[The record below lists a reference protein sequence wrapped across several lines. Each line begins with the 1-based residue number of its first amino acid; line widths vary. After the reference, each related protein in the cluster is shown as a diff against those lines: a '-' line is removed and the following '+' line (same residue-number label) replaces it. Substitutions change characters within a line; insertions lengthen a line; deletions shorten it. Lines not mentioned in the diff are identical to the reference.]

1 VQLLQ
6 GLLSDLRSRPKRH
19 LGLAFIAVSNHITV
33 VVLAAAPTVLAV
45 PALNP
50 TQSACSIENCI
61 NAVAVES
68 DARLSLPAGHPQC
81 EESGPTAACE
91 VEGTAADSVPG
102 TPAVPEGQSA
112 CPSTDVKPVP
122 TTPAACSDTLL
133 PPIAP
138 ARSSGDPALIVMPS
152 VPAASLGARLTSRL
166 EITATADTLRSGR
179 QVVLTATASASVTS
193 TGTAIEIFDT
203 TSGTLIAAC
212 GQGNQCAVG
221 YTAIS
226 GVHDFVAFITPPMVS
241 PPDEASAL
249 ESNHSTVGWL
259 DSAVTASAAIV
270 GRDQAITITAT
281 STIDV
286 AQGGRWLEIYDLTAG
301 SRITYC
307 SRGTSCS
314 TVVKET
320 KGGVHQIVGYVT
332 GEPEAVSA
340 PIGLTWLDVSL
351 SATTVGPKVDGTV
364 YLKAVTNTDLTD
376 TPWVVGIYD
385 DQGHLVDHACKTGN
399 TCSVQAS
406 VSGQTT
412 PKYTAVVGV
421 LPEAIPTAK
430 SNVVQKAPAA
440 PALVD
445 IQAKSAAIEPTHLL
459 WGVDSCKPFIGGGQN
474 LYNAVVRSLGSP
486 DFWGRYLTNTVC
498 PGISSTEIALA
509 SSHHMGIL
517 PIYNDY
523 NCSAVVSYATGHQYA
538 VEAAAA
544 ANRLG
549 IPAGRL
555 LAIDIEPPGPAC
567 PGAGGVDGGFIEGWY
582 DGVHE
587 AGYVPV
593 YYGNG
598 TAGTEFARAW
608 CSTVASLPNVAAE
621 SAIWSFEPS
630 LLGRYYKAKAPNF
643 APYKP
648 GCAGNVEA
656 WQYMLSAGSN
666 VDVDQDEALST
677 LPLWY
682 PVTAS

>member
-1 VQLLQ
+1 MQLLQ
-6 GLLSDLRSRPKRH
+6 RVLSDFRSRPKRH

-33 VVLAAAPTVLAV
+33 VVLAATPTVLAV
-45 PALNP
+45 PVFNP
-50 TQSACSIENCI
+50 TQSSCSVESCI

-68 DARLSLPAGHPQC
+68 DARLSLPAGHPKCQ
-81 EESGPTAACE
+81 ESGPAAACKM
-91 VEGTAADSVPG
+91 GATAADSVPG
-102 TPAVPEGQSA
+102 TPAVPVGQSA

-122 TTPAACSDTLL
+122 TTPATCSDTLL
-133 PPIAP
+133 PPITP
-138 ARSSGDPALIVMPS
+138 ARSSGDATLIVVPS
-152 VPAASLGARLTSRL
+152 VPGGSLGVRLPSRL
-166 EITATADTLRSGR
+166 QLTATSDTLHSGG
-179 QVVLTATASASVTS
+179 QVVLTATANASISA
-193 TGTAIEIFDT
+193 TGAAIEIFDT

-212 GQGNQCAVG
+212 GQGSQCAVG
-221 YTAIS
+221 YTATS
-226 GVHDFVAFITPPMVS
+226 GVHDFVAFVTPPMAS
-241 PPDEASAL
+241 IPDEAIAL
-249 ESNHSTVGWL
+249 RSNHRSVGWL
-259 DSAVTASAAIV
+259 GSTLTASAAIV

-332 GEPEAVSA
+332 GEPEAVSSA
-340 PIGLTWLDVSL
+340 ISLTWLDVSL
-351 SATTVGPKVDGTV
+351 TASTIGPKVGGTV
-364 YLKAVTNTDLTD
+364 YLKAVINTDLTD

-385 DQGHLVDHACKTGN
+385 EQGHLVDHACKTGN
-399 TCSVQAS
+399 TCSVQAW
-406 VSGQTT
+406 VPGTTT
-412 PKYTAVVGV
+412 PRYTAVVGV
-421 LPEAIPTAK
+421 LPEVKPEAK
-430 SNVVQKAPAA
+430 PAANSNVVQKAPAA

-445 IQAKSAAIEPTHLL
+445 IQAKSPAIEPTHLL
-459 WGVDSCKPFIGGGQN
+459 WGVDSCKSFIGGGQN
-474 LYNAVVRSLGSP
+474 LYNAVVRSLGTP

-509 SSHHMGIL
+509 ASHSMGIL

-523 NCSAVVSYATGHQYA
+523 NCSAVVYYAAGHQYA

-555 LAIDIEPPGPAC
+555 LAIDIEPPGAAC
-567 PGAGGVDGGFIEGWY
+567 PGAGGVDGGFIEGWH
-582 DGVHE
+582 DGVKA

-593 YYGNG
+593 FYGNG

-608 CSTVASLPNVAAE
+608 CSAVARLPNLAAD
-621 SAIWSFEPS
+621 SALWSFEPS
-630 LLGRYYKAKAPNF
+630 LLGGYNKAKAPGF

-656 WQYMLSAGSN
+656 WQYMLSAGSS

-682 PVTAS
+682 P